1 MILMQRFIKRVTEY
15 GFFAIFLS
23 LSAFAATPIPP
34 CPEGSERE
42 YLPNRERPLWASCRD
57 EAGLY
62 QGLLFQFSSQTEIIR
77 IASVKNSL
85 RHGREIRFGAP
96 GTIEER
102 DYRDGHL
109 HGPSFIHKASAPVG
123 RSMPKSL
130 SREEWARFSQPT
142 PESFLKTWLQQE
154 PESALE
160 FSDGRLVR
168 VVAGKID
175 YRFRVSK
182 EGRIYSINH
191 PEMKN
196 LFFFDPEPLWDMNAA
211 DTKSLLKLGFGSCKK
226 YDGPLGRY
234 GRHYDVLLFKREII
248 ERKHLARLAEMRERM
263 MSFCV
268 PEDIRKHLGTI
279 ECPALLP
286 GSIPPNH
293 CLLPISDRLHVPYEP
308 KYFVFEFTLGR
319 KPEEFHEL
327 LKKKGLL
334 AFASRPDQLEK
345 TIMLSDTA
353 AVMLKK
359 TPAGIYYKFFEKQK
373 DGKFV
378 FKSGGDDPKS
388 WWDWRHIPGF

>member
-1 MILMQRFIKRVTEY
+1 MQRFIKKVT
-15 GFFAIFLS
+15 GPGVCAIFLS
-23 LSAFAATPIPP
+23 LSAVAATPIPP
-34 CPEGSERE
+34 CPDGSERE
-42 YLPNRERPLWASCRD
+42 FLPNRERPLWASCRD
-57 EAGLY
+57 GGGLY
-62 QGLLFQFSSQTEIIR
+62 QGLLFQFSAQSEIIR

-85 RHGREIRFGAP
+85 RHGREIRFGTP

-109 HGPSFIHKASAPVG
+109 HGPSFIHQASAPVG

-130 SREEWARFSQPT
+130 SREDWARFTQPT
-142 PESFLKTWLQQE
+142 SDSFLKTWLQQE
-154 PESALE
+154 PVSTLE

-168 VVAGKID
+168 VMAGKLD

-191 PEMKN
+191 PEMKG

-234 GRHYDVLLFKREII
+234 GRHYDVLLFKRELV
-248 ERKHLARLAEMRERM
+248 ERKHLSRLGEMRERM

-268 PEDIRKHLGTI
+268 PDDIRKNLGVL

-286 GSIPPNH
+286 GTIPPNH
-293 CLLPISDRLHVPYEP
+293 CLLPLSDRLHVPYEP
-308 KYFVFEFTLGR
+308 KYFTFEFTLGR

-334 AFASRPDQLEK
+334 HFASRPDETEK
-345 TIMLSDTA
+345 TLHLSDSA
-353 AVMLKK
+353 AVMLRKSP
-359 TPAGIYYKFFEKQK
+359 TGILYKFFEKQK

-378 FKSGGDDPKS
+378 FKNAGDDPKS
-388 WWDWRHIPGF
+388 WWDWKHIPGF

>member
-1 MILMQRFIKRVTEY
+1 MILMQRFIKKVTGP
-15 GFFAIFLS
+15 GFCAIFLS
-23 LSAFAATPIPP
+23 LSALAATPIPP

-42 YLPNRERPLWASCRD
+42 YLPNRERPQWASCRD
-57 EAGLY
+57 EGGLF
-62 QGLLFQFSSQTEIIR
+62 QGLLFQFSSQSEIIR

-102 DYRDGHL
+102 DYREGHL
-109 HGPSFIHKASAPVG
+109 HGPSYIHRASAPVG
-123 RSMPKSL
+123 RSMPKTL
-130 SREEWARFSQPT
+130 SREEWARFGVPT

-154 PESALE
+154 PESTLE

-168 VVAGKID
+168 VMAGKLD

-196 LFFFDPEPLWDMNAA
+196 LFFVDPEPLWDMNAA

-234 GRHYDVLLFKREII
+234 GRHYDVLLFKREMI
-248 ERKHLARLAEMRERM
+248 ERKHLARLSEIRERM
-263 MSFCV
+263 LGFCV
-268 PEDIRKHLGTI
+268 PEDIRKNLGTL
-279 ECPALLP
+279 ECPPLLP
-286 GSIPPNH
+286 GTLPPNH
-293 CLLPISDRLHVPYEP
+293 CILPLSDRLHVPYEP
-308 KYFVFEFTLGR
+308 KYFAFEFTLGR

-327 LKKKGLL
+327 LKKKGALH
-334 AFASRPDQLEK
+334 FASRPDQMEK
-345 TIMLSDTA
+345 TLSLSDSA

-359 TPAGIYYKFFEKQK
+359 TPSGIYYKFFEKQK

-378 FKSGGDDPKS
+378 FKGGGDDPKS
-388 WWDWRHIPGF
+388 WWDWKHLPGF